1 MDRSRELWRAVAG
14 RPRQVLHEFEA
25 AGFDLDKLA
34 AQLQEEGAKSFSD
47 SWDNL
52 QKTLEEKI
60 KKLK

>member
-1 MDRSRELWRAVAG
+1 MSLRRRGLTW
-14 RPRQVLHEFEA
+14 H
-25 AGFDLDKLA
+25 KLA

-52 QKTLEEKI
+52 QKTLEEKV

>member
-1 MDRSRELWRAVAG
+1 MAG

-52 QKTLEEKI
+52 QKTLEEKV